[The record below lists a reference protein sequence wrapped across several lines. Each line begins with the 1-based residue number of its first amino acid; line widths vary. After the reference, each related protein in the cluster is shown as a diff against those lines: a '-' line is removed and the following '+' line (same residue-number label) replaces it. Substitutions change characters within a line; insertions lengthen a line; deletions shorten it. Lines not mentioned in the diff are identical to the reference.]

1 MALESRYLPVM
12 VEYSF
17 EDVQLPSMSEHDLS
31 TWRMSLL
38 AMDSS
43 GKYMYVAGSDGCI
56 REFLLERDDT
66 ALRNPLSRTLKFR
79 RSLRYGIGNT
89 VNQLKCYSFDDLGDV
104 LFAACGEAGHGPGS
118 VMAIQLGRADE
129 RPRDPRGWMAT
140 MPDSAWGISAHPG
153 RRVLAVSCNAPSVR
167 LFRILSPAS
176 SQEPLLAPSMP
187 HEELVGHLGNIPCV
201 SFTPNGRHLLSCSL
215 DGSIFLWDWE
225 HAGIV
230 SFCDLS
236 HFNSMRTWGW
246 FVQYVPYESVK
257 RVGNC
262 DKFFALVEETGS
274 DEKNSYSNAL
284 RLFWTKFGESITC
297 APVCRVGVTRE
308 SFVLDDLTDAYQAV
322 SAPSYPSIVDMQEHR
337 QPQRTTSMNADP
349 PPQEPLVQPMNSSMS
364 ISQALADSRRPVGE
378 DSDQVIEEVD
388 DVDSCDDLEVV
399 QEPVTEGSLLE
410 VEECEHFSTWERS
423 SLSEEKSSPLLMQWS
438 PNLQRLGPQE
448 VDMEMGMET
457 DTLDIPSKDMVVLG
471 RRESLVLVRASDRTA
486 WLAELS
492 PLVPKDMEQS
502 GAIQCEHEANRI
514 SMAEY
519 VPELSLVVACIQGS
533 GIIVLVRIV
542 RMVENGT
549 ERFAFVTEAVLSR
562 SVFGRALWSPRR
574 DKTIVGFSVT
584 RTPSEHPSLTHVEVH
599 IIRENGYYEHF
610 VTSKR
615 PASLAV
621 DFNSTFV

>member
-17 EDVQLPSMSEHDLS
+17 EDVQLPGMSEHDLS

-66 ALRNPLSRTLKFR
+66 AQRNPLSRTLTFC
-79 RSLRYGIGNT
+79 RSLRYGIGNV
-89 VNQLKCYSFDDLGDV
+89 VNQLKCYRFDDLGDV
-104 LFAACGEAGHGPGS
+104 LFAACGEAGHGPGN
-118 VMAIQLGRADE
+118 VMAIQLGHANERAQ
-129 RPRDPRGWMAT
+129 DPRGWMAT

-153 RRVLAVSCNAPSVR
+153 RRALAVSCNAPSVR
-167 LFRILSPAS
+167 LFTILSPAS
-176 SQEPLLAPSMP
+176 PQEPLLAPSLP

-201 SFTPNGRHLLSCSL
+201 AFTPNGRHLLSCSL

-225 HAGIV
+225 RAEIV
-230 SFCDLS
+230 SICDLS

-262 DKFFALVEETGS
+262 DKFFALVEETGR
-274 DEKNSYSNAL
+274 DDKNSYSNAL
-284 RLFWTKFGESITC
+284 RLFWTRFGESITC

-308 SFVLDDLTDAYQAV
+308 SFALEDLADAYQAAA
-322 SAPSYPSIVDMQEHR
+322 APSYPSIVGSLE
-337 QPQRTTSMNADP
+337 QRRPEPASSRNQDP
-349 PPQEPLVQPMNSSMS
+349 PPPEPLVQPMTSSMS
-364 ISQALADSRRPVGE
+364 ISQVLADSRRPVRE
-378 DSDQVIEEVD
+378 RADQVIEEVD

-410 VEECEHFSTWERS
+410 VDECEHSSTWERS
-423 SLSEEKSSPLLMQWS
+423 SLSEQKSSPLLMKRS
-438 PNLQRLGPQE
+438 PNLERLGPQE
-448 VDMEMGMET
+448 MDMES
-457 DTLDIPSKDMVVLG
+457 DTLDIPAKDMIVLG

-492 PLVPKDMEQS
+492 PLVPKEMEQS

-584 RTPSEHPSLTHVEVH
+584 RTPSEHPSLTHVDVH

-610 VTSKR
+610 VTSRR

-621 DFNSTFV
+621 DFNSTSV